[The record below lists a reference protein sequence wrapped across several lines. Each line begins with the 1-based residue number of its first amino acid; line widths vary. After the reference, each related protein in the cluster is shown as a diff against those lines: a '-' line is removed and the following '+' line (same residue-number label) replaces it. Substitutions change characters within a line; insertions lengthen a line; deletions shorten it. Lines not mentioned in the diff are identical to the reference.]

1 VTLDGLAWAYLL
13 SIAMERTSRRDPS
26 QPCAALRGT
35 GTCPNLS
42 DEASDEGN
50 LLQIDHVEDAVPA
63 RASFPV
69 STNATTFGPQ
79 AVSVI
84 RPSPSYRSITAVVVA
99 ERENGKLKLSVFR
112 ARTSPGGSKEVPR
125 GCAREPVVRHLR
137 AVAFR
142 ATMRARAGGRQRGR
156 RARLGL
162 WRPGLRQREVTGVQ
176 HDDFPN
182 AFLPPFVRSA
192 TIP

>member
-1 VTLDGLAWAYLL
+1 MSKTPY
-13 SIAMERTSRRDPS
+13 P
-26 QPCAALRGT
+26 
-35 GTCPNLS
+35 
-42 DEASDEGN
+42 
-50 LLQIDHVEDAVPA
+50 PA
-63 RASFPV
+63 QSFPV

-84 RPSPSYRSITAVVVA
+84 TPSRSYRSITAVVVA
-99 ERENGKLKLSVFR
+99 ERENGKLKLSVFC

-137 AVAFR
+137 TVAFR
-142 ATMRARAGGRQRGR
+142 AMMRARAGGR
-156 RARLGL
+156 RARRGL
-162 WRPGLRQREVTGVQ
+162 WRPGLRQREVSGVQ

-182 AFLPPFVRSA
+182 AFLPPLVRSA